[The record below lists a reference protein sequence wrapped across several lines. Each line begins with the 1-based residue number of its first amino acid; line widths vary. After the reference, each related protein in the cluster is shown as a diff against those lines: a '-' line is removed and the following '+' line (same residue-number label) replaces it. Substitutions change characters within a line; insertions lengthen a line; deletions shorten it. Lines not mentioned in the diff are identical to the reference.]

1 MNQLA
6 IKDVVMQKMKLWAIL
21 TIVAVALLSI
31 SCSRQTNMNALI
43 VTGQNNHNWQKSSLY
58 LQDIIEKS
66 GLFTAEITQ
75 TPAQGEDMSG
85 FIIDFS
91 PYDVVVL
98 DYNGDEWPEVTKN
111 NFVQYVENGGGVVV
125 YHASDNAF
133 PDWPEYNEM
142 IGLGGWG
149 GRDEN
154 SGPYV
159 YIEDGEVVRD
169 DSPGGGG
176 THGAQREFLVEA
188 FQPDHPIINGL
199 PQKWMHA
206 KDELYANL
214 RGPAENMEIL
224 AFAHSLK
231 TGKNEPTLMTIT
243 YGEGRIFH
251 TVLGHAGGGNFFPAM
266 ECAGFVTTTQRGAE
280 WAATG
285 KVTREVPVNFPSENS
300 SLQWSFFE
308 DIHADLTP
316 FVNKMKKYKTGQS
329 NESFNILK
337 TLMREN
343 LDDPGK
349 MNEYHSVIIDLL
361 ESNKTTDDCKN
372 VLLKEFSWMANDSY
386 REVYIELSKDGNLV
400 DEAKYAINM
409 LN

>member
-1 MNQLA
+1 
-6 IKDVVMQKMKLWAIL
+6 
-21 TIVAVALLSI
+21 
-31 SCSRQTNMNALI
+31 MNALI
-43 VTGQNNHNWQKSSLY
+43 VTGQNNHNWQKSSRY

-66 GLFTAEITQ
+66 GLFTAEINQ
-75 TPAQGEDMSG
+75 SPAQGEDMSG

-98 DYNGDEWPEVTKN
+98 DYNGDEWPEETKN

-142 IGLGGWG
+142 IGLGGWN

-188 FQPDHPIINGL
+188 FQPDHPIINQL

-206 KDELYANL
+206 KDELYANM
-214 RGPAENMEIL
+214 RGPAKNMEIL

-231 TGKNEPTLMTIT
+231 TGKNEPMLMTIT

-251 TVLGHAGGGNFFPAM
+251 TMLGHAGDGNFFPAM

-285 KVTREVPVNFPSENS
+285 KVTLENSEN
-300 SLQWSFFE
+300 LPTENETLRWPFFE
-308 DIHADLTP
+308 NIHGDISP
-316 FVNKMKKYKTGQS
+316 FVNRMKAYEIGQS
-329 NESFNILK
+329 DESFTILK
-337 TLMREN
+337 SLMQEN
-343 LDDPGK
+343 INNPEK
-349 MNEYHSVIIDLL
+349 MNEYHTVIIDLL
-361 ESNKTTDDCKN
+361 ESSKTSDECKKI
-372 VLLKEFSWMANDSY
+372 LLKEFSWMANASY
-386 REVYIELSKDGNLV
+386 QEVYETLEKTPALT
-400 DEAKYAINM
+400 DEARYALDQMN
-409 LN
+409 

>member
-1 MNQLA
+1 
-6 IKDVVMQKMKLWAIL
+6 MQKIKTGFIL
-21 TIVAVALLSI
+21 ALVSIVLI
-31 SCSRQTNMNALI
+31 TTSCSQRTDMSALI
-43 VTGQNNHNWQKSSLY
+43 VTGQNNHNWQKSSRY

-66 GLFTAEITQ
+66 GLFTAEINPS
-75 TPAQGEDMSG
+75 PAQGEDMSG

-98 DYNGDEWPEVTKN
+98 DYNGDEWPEETKN

-142 IGLGGWG
+142 IGLGGWN

-206 KDELYANL
+206 KDELYANM
-214 RGPAENMEIL
+214 RGPAKNMEIL

-231 TGKNEPTLMTIT
+231 TGKNEPMLMTLT

-251 TVLGHAGGGNFFPAM
+251 TMLGHAGDGNFFPAM

-285 KVTREVPVNFPSENS
+285 KVTLEIPENFPTENETLS
-300 SLQWSFFE
+300 WPFFE
-308 DIHADLTP
+308 NIHGDTSP
-316 FVNKMKKYKTGQS
+316 FVNRMKTYEIGQS
-329 NESFNILK
+329 DESFTILK
-337 TLMREN
+337 TLMQEN
-343 LDDPGK
+343 INNPEK
-349 MNEYHSVIIDLL
+349 MNEYHTFIIDLL
-361 ESNKTTDDCKN
+361 ESSKTSDECKKI
-372 VLLKEFSWMANDSY
+372 LLKEFSWMANASY
-386 REVYIELSKDGNLV
+386 KQVYESLLEKPELA
-400 DEAKYAINM
+400 DEARYALDQMN
-409 LN
+409 

>member
-1 MNQLA
+1 
-6 IKDVVMQKMKLWAIL
+6 MQKMKLWAIL

-31 SCSRQTNMNALI
+31 SCSKQTNMKALI
-43 VTGQNNHNWQKSSLY
+43 LTGQNNHNWQMSSRY
-58 LQDIIEKS
+58 LKDIIEKTD
-66 GLFTAEITQ
+66 LFTAKITVS
-75 TPAQGEDMSG
+75 PAQGEDMSE
-85 FIIDFS
+85 FIIDFN

-98 DYNGDEWPEVTKN
+98 DYNGDDWPEETRD
-111 NFVQYVENGGGVVV
+111 NFLQYVENGGGVLVC
-125 YHASDNAF
+125 HASDNAF
-133 PDWPEYNEM
+133 PDWPQYNQI

-159 YIEDGEVVRD
+159 YIEDGEVVRY

-176 THGAQREFLVEA
+176 THGTQREFVVEA
-188 FQPDHPIINGL
+188 FQPDHPIIDGL

-231 TGKNEPTLMTIT
+231 TEKNEPMLMTIT

-251 TVLGHAGGGNFFPAM
+251 TMLGHAGDGNFFPAM

-285 KVTREVPVNFPSENS
+285 KVTQEIPENFPTENET
-300 SLQWSFFE
+300 LRWPFFE
-308 DIHADLTP
+308 NIHGDITP
-316 FVNKMKKYKTGQS
+316 FVNRMKDYEIGQS
-329 NESFNILK
+329 DESFTILQK
-337 TLMREN
+337 LMREN
-343 LDDPGK
+343 LNNPQK
-349 MNEYHSVIIDLL
+349 MNEYHNVVIDLL
-361 ESNKTTDDCKN
+361 ESSKTSDECKRI
-372 VLLKEFSWMANDSY
+372 LLKEFSWMAGDSY
-386 REVYIELSKDGNLV
+386 VDIYKELKNNRRLS
-400 DEAKYAINM
+400 DEAQYALDIMENF
-409 LN
+409 

>member
-1 MNQLA
+1 
-6 IKDVVMQKMKLWAIL
+6 MQKLKLWAIL
-21 TIVAVALLSI
+21 NIVAVALLSI
-31 SCSRQTNMNALI
+31 SCSKQTNMKALI
-43 VTGQNNHNWQKSSLY
+43 VTGQNNHNWQMSSRY
-58 LQDIIEKS
+58 LKDIIEKTDI
-66 GLFTAEITQ
+66 FTAEINVS
-75 TPAQGEDMSG
+75 PAQGEDMSE
-85 FIIDFS
+85 FTIDFN

-98 DYNGDEWPEVTKN
+98 DYNGDDWPEETRG
-111 NFVQYVENGGGVVV
+111 NFLRYVENGGGVVV
-125 YHASDNAF
+125 YHAADNAF
-133 PDWPEYNEM
+133 ADWPEYNEI
-142 IGLGGWG
+142 IGLGGWNS
-149 GRDEN
+149 RDEN

-231 TGKNEPTLMTIT
+231 TGKNEPMLMTIT
-243 YGEGRIFH
+243 YEEGRIFH

-285 KVTREVPVNFPSENS
+285 KVTQEVPVNFPLKNS

-308 DIHADLTP
+308 DIHTDLTL

-343 LDDPGK
+343 LDDTEK

-361 ESNKTTDDCKN
+361 ESNKTTDDCKKI
-372 VLLKEFSWMANDSY
+372 LLKEFSWMANGSS
-386 REVYIELSKDGNLV
+386 REIYEKLKQNKALE
-400 DEAKYAINM
+400 DEAKYALERQSVN
-409 LN
+409 

>member
-1 MNQLA
+1 
-6 IKDVVMQKMKLWAIL
+6 MQKIKTGFIL
-21 TIVAVALLSI
+21 ALVSIALITI
-31 SCSRQTNMNALI
+31 SCSQRTDMNALI

-66 GLFTAEITQ
+66 GLFTAEIAQ
-75 TPAQGEDMSG
+75 SPAQGEDMSE

-98 DYNGDEWPEVTKN
+98 DYNGDEWPEETKN
-111 NFVQYVENGGGVVV
+111 NFVQYVENGGGILV

-133 PDWPEYNEM
+133 PDWPEYNEI

-149 GRDEN
+149 DRDES

-176 THGAQREFLVEA
+176 THGAQREFVVEA
-188 FQPDHPIINGL
+188 FQPDHPIIDGL

-206 KDELYANL
+206 KDELYANM
-214 RGPAENMEIL
+214 RGPAKNMEIL

-231 TGKNEPTLMTIT
+231 TEKNEPMLMTII

-251 TVLGHAGGGNFFPAM
+251 TMLGHAGDGNFFPAM

-285 KVTREVPVNFPSENS
+285 KVTQEIPENFPTENET
-300 SLQWSFFE
+300 LRWPFFE
-308 DIHADLTP
+308 NIHDNITP
-316 FVNKMKKYKTGQS
+316 FVNRMKDYEIGQS
-329 NESFNILK
+329 DESFTILQK
-337 TLMREN
+337 LMREN
-343 LDDPGK
+343 LNNPQK
-349 MNEYHSVIIDLL
+349 MNEYHNVVIDLL
-361 ESNKTTDDCKN
+361 ESSKTSDECKRI
-372 VLLKEFSWMANDSY
+372 LLKEFSWMAGDSY
-386 REVYIELSKDGNLV
+386 VDIYKELKNNRRLS
-400 DEAKYAINM
+400 DEAQYALDIMENF
-409 LN
+409 

>member
-1 MNQLA
+1 MQKIKTGIILA
-6 IKDVVMQKMKLWAIL
+6 IIS
-21 TIVAVALLSI
+21 IALVSM
-31 SCSRQTNMNALI
+31 SCSQKADMNALI

-58 LQDIIEKS
+58 LEDIIEKS
-66 GLFTAEITQ
+66 GLFSAEIIQ
-75 TPAQGEDMSG
+75 SPAQGEDMSE

-91 PYDVVVL
+91 SYDLVVL
-98 DYNGDEWPEVTKN
+98 DYNGDEWPKVTKN
-111 NFVQYVENGGGVVV
+111 NFVEYVEKGGGVLV

-133 PDWPEYNEM
+133 PDWPEYNQM

-149 GRDEN
+149 GRDES

-159 YIEDGEVVRD
+159 YIKENEVVRD

-176 THGAQREFLVEA
+176 THGAQREFVVEA
-188 FQPDHPIINGL
+188 FQPDHPIIAGL

-231 TGKNEPTLMTIT
+231 TGKNEPMLMTIT

-266 ECAGFVTTTQRGAE
+266 ECAGFVTTTQRAAE

-285 KVTREVPVNFPSENS
+285 KVTQEIPENFPTETKTV
-300 SLQWSFFE
+300 LWPFFE
-308 DIHADLTP
+308 DIHGDITP
-316 FVNKMKKYKTGQS
+316 FVERMKAYEIGQS
-329 NESFNILK
+329 NESFNIFQ
-337 TLMREN
+337 TLIREN
-343 LDDPGK
+343 LKNKDK
-349 MNEYHSVIIDLL
+349 MNEYHAIIIEMLN
-361 ESNKTTDDCKN
+361 SSKTSDECKKI
-372 VLLKEFSWMANDSY
+372 LLKEFSWIANNSY
-386 REVYIELSKDGNLV
+386 REIYEELKQNTELE
-400 DEAKYAINM
+400 DEAKYA
-409 LN
+409 LDKLRF

>member
-1 MNQLA
+1 MKK
-6 IKDVVMQKMKLWAIL
+6 IKLWTIL
-21 TIVAVALLSI
+21 YIVATTVMLI
-31 SCSRQTNMNALI
+31 SCSQSTDMKALI
-43 VTGQNNHNWQKSSLY
+43 VTGQNNHNWQKSSRNLK
-58 LQDIIEKS
+58 DIIEKS
-66 GLFTAEITQ
+66 EFFTVEINVS
-75 TPAQGEDMSG
+75 PAQGEDMSE
-85 FIIDFS
+85 FIIDFN

-98 DYNGDEWPEVTKN
+98 DYNGDEWPEETKI

-159 YIEDGEVVRD
+159 YVEDWEVVRD

-206 KDELYANL
+206 KDELYANM
-214 RGPAENMEIL
+214 RGPAKNMEIL

-231 TGKNEPTLMTIT
+231 TGKNEPMLMTIT

-251 TVLGHAGGGNFFPAM
+251 TMLGHAGGGNFFPGM
-266 ECAGFVTTTQRGAE
+266 ECTGFVTTTQRGAE

-285 KVTREVPVNFPSENS
+285 KVTQEIPENFPTENETLS
-300 SLQWSFFE
+300 WPFFE
-308 DIHADLTP
+308 DIHGDITP
-316 FVNKMKKYKTGQS
+316 FVNQMEAYEIGQS
-329 NESFNILK
+329 NESFNIFK

-343 LDDPGK
+343 LGDLEK
-349 MNEYHSVIIDLL
+349 MKEYHSVIIDLL
-361 ESNKTTDDCKN
+361 ESNKTTDDCKKI
-372 VLLKEFSWMANDSY
+372 LLKEFSWMATDSF
-386 REVYIELSKDGNLV
+386 REIYEKLKQNTALEE
-400 DEAKYAINM
+400 EAKYA
-409 LN
+409 LERLGSH